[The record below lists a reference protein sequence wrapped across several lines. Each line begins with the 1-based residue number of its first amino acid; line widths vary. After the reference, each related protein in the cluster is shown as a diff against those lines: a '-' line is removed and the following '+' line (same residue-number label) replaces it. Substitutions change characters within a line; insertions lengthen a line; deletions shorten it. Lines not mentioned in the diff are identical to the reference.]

1 MAVRAAAVVLLLT
14 STVLAADSPAPTA
27 ATPPATA
34 TASPAPY
41 GVARLLEDEKP
52 PGVQILILD
61 HGHAIVDRNIGVA
74 DLATK
79 RPVDART
86 RFEIASATKQFTA
99 AAILQLA
106 ERGKLALSDPLGKWV
121 PEYRPGRRVTLE
133 QLLWQVSGIPNYTDT
148 DAYWKLV
155 RKRGNRVVFVKNLDL
170 RGELALIAG
179 KPLEFHPGSY
189 WAYSNTNYVLL
200 AAVVAKASGTSWK
213 TYVRSHL
220 LVPAGMTN
228 SGFERE
234 PVPGGELAT
243 GYGLDRRTGKVTAVG
258 SPAGE
263 GDGGIVSTA
272 HDLARWNAA
281 LFGGRIVSQRSLARM
296 TAPGPHPEGAQ
307 GYGYGLF
314 VDVYDGLRRIS
325 HGGTSLGYTAADAIY
340 PSLAQQVIV
349 LTNANWA
356 GGGDLADAAF
366 DDLHPQ
372 LFASS
377 SAGAGGENPAITAL
391 VKRLW
396 SGMVSGHVDQSL
408 LSPRMGRFGR
418 LAGARRSQF
427 AVYGVDARWV
437 YRGTR
442 TPPHP
447 GMSRSYT
454 YLLLFP
460 SGRALDLTVALTPRR
475 KIEGVFYSRR

>member
-1 MAVRAAAVVLLLT
+1 MRTFRTTVCVAAGVVLLL
-14 STVLAADSPAPTA
+14 SAPAFAADSPAS
-27 ATPPATA
+27 PP
-34 TASPAPY
+34 PY
-41 GVARLLEDEKP
+41 GLARLLENEKP
-52 PGVQILILD
+52 PGAQILVVD
-61 HGHAIVDRNIGVA
+61 HGRVIVDRNIGVT
-74 DLATK
+74 DIATK
-79 RPVDART
+79 RPVDTHT
-86 RFEIASATKQFTA
+86 RFEIASVTKQFTA

-121 PEYRPGRRVTLE
+121 PEYGPGRRVTLE

-148 DAYWKLV
+148 EAFGKLIG
-155 RKRGNRVVFVKNLDL
+155 KRGDRVVILKDLDL

-179 KPLEFHPGSY
+179 KPLEFRPGSY

-200 AAVVAKASGTSWK
+200 AAVVAKASGMSWK
-213 TYVRSHL
+213 TYVRTHL
-220 LVPAGMTN
+220 LVPAGMTD
-228 SGFERE
+228 SVFEGE

-243 GYGLDRRTGKVTAVG
+243 GYGLDRGTGKVTEMG
-258 SPAGE
+258 SPRGE

-281 LFGGRIVSQRSLARM
+281 LFGGRIISQRSLARM

-314 VDVYDGLRRIS
+314 VGLYDGLRRIS
-325 HGGTSLGYTAADAIY
+325 HGGLSLGYTAADTIY

-349 LTNANWA
+349 LTNANYA
-356 GGGDLADAAF
+356 GGDDLADAVF

-377 SAGAGGENPAITAL
+377 SAGVGGENPAITA
-391 VKRLW
+391 VAKRLW
-396 SGMVSGHVDQSL
+396 SGMVSGHVDQSIL
-408 LSPRMGRFGR
+408 APRMGRFGR
-418 LAGARRSQF
+418 LASTTKRRSQF

-437 YRGTR
+437 FRGTR

-447 GMSRSYT
+447 GMPNSYS
-454 YLLLFP
+454 YLLLFA

-475 KIEGVFYSRR
+475 KVEGVFYSRR